1 MFVIVVLLSV
11 ILVLLTRFYFNQKKE
26 NSALRLKILSMSETK
41 RTPKSWAQLTTR
53 LRPSPLTV
61 PAVTVA
67 STARTNSETTAE
79 NINVDQS
86 LDNLDTT
93 DLALKLDGQMRRPKK
108 FDLKTIENNIAIA
121 DEIISREPD
130 SYGAYKAKLISM
142 LVKEGKFN
150 QAIDESEVESLLESM
165 AQFNISSDKI
175 ARRESAL
182 IGNTNG
188 EIQNVEV
195 QLEGLARERETIESQ
210 ISSYDTNSPEF
221 AQLNN
226 QIQEIETR
234 EAQLLENIDNLEN
247 SLASNTDQLI
257 NEDVIEIP
265 FMRMMAKNDYDSV
278 IENAE
283 SFIEQFPSSPSGYFY
298 MIRALEMQG
307 RKEEALS
314 VIQNSELSQSLQDRL
329 FQRLDEDENQNPQT
343 YWQNLSF

>member
-1 MFVIVVLLSV
+1 MFVIVALLAV

-53 LRPSPLTV
+53 LRPSDLTV
-61 PAVTVA
+61 LAPATDSPPTPKTAPAA
-67 STARTNSETTAE
+67 SGTIAE
-79 NINVDQS
+79 NI
-86 LDNLDTT
+86 DNLDTT
-93 DLALKLDGQMRRPKK
+93 DLALKLDGQMRRPKN

-210 ISSYDTNSPEF
+210 ISSYDTNSPEL
-221 AQLNN
+221 AHLNN

-234 EAQLLENIDNLEN
+234 EAQLLENIDSLEN
-247 SLASNTDQLI
+247 SLASSTDQLI

-298 MIRALEMQG
+298 MVKALEMQG